1 MRAFVRFGTLALA
14 LVVALAPAGAR
25 AQEPAKPGPEHELLK
40 KMEGSWDIV
49 MKAGGM
55 EMKGTVS
62 GKMDL
67 GGLWLTTA
75 LKCDFGGTPF
85 EGRGMDTYDA
95 AKKKYVSVWIDSMG
109 TQPMIME
116 GTYDKEKN
124 VLTMAGDGPGM
135 DGKPAKWK
143 SLTKF
148 VNDKTFNFEMFVGDA
163 KEPMFTIVYKK
174 K

>member
-1 MRAFVRFGTLALA
+1 MRALVRFGTLAL
-14 LVVALAPAGAR
+14 VIALAPHAVR
-25 AQEPAKPGPEHELLK
+25 AQEPPKPGPEHDLLK

-62 GKMDL
+62 SKMDL
-67 GGLWLTTA
+67 GGLWLASA
-75 LKCDFGGTPF
+75 LKCEFPGGAF

-95 AKKKYVSVWIDSMG
+95 AKKKYISVWVDSMG

-116 GTYDKEKN
+116 GTYDKEKK
-124 VLTMAGDGPGM
+124 VLTMAGDGPGP

-148 VNDKTFNFEMFVGDA
+148 ADEKTIHFDMFVGDA
-163 KEPMFTIVYKK
+163 KEPMFTLVYKK

>member
-1 MRAFVRFGTLALA
+1 MHALVRFGTLALVFA
-14 LVVALAPAGAR
+14 IAPQAVR
-25 AQEPAKPGPEHELLK
+25 AQEPPKPGPEHDLLK

-55 EMKGTVS
+55 EMKGTVTN
-62 GKMDL
+62 KMDL
-67 GGLWLTTA
+67 GGLWLA
-75 LKCDFGGTPF
+75 SAMKCEFPGGAF
-85 EGRGMDTYDA
+85 EGRGMYTYDA
-95 AKKKYVSVWIDSMG
+95 AKKKYISVWIDSMG

-116 GTYDKEKN
+116 GTFDKDKG
-124 VLTMAGDGPGM
+124 VLTMAGDGPGP

-148 VNDKTFNFEMFVGDA
+148 ADEKTINFEMFVGDA
-163 KEPMFTIVYKK
+163 KEPMFTLVYKK

>member
-1 MRAFVRFGTLALA
+1 MKTRVRFGTLAL
-14 LVVALAPAGAR
+14 VIALASQFAG
-25 AQEPAKPGPEHELLK
+25 AQEPPKPGPEHDLLK
-40 KMEGSWDIV
+40 KMVGSWDIV

-62 GKMDL
+62 SKMDL
-67 GGLWLTTA
+67 GGLWLASA
-75 LKCDFGGTPF
+75 LKCEFPGGAF

-95 AKKKYVSVWIDSMG
+95 AKKKYISVWIDSMG

-124 VLTMAGDGPGM
+124 VLTMAGDGPGP

-148 VNDKTFNFEMFVGDA
+148 ADEKTIHFDMFVGDA
-163 KEPMFTIVYKK
+163 KEPMFTLVYKK